1 MKDEERYITFTDEDD
16 NEVKLH
22 VIEQTK
28 INGFNYLLVEEDTD
42 DEEPEALILRE
53 TSEEGAAEA
62 VYDVVDDETELQAI
76 ADVFA
81 ELLEDIEI
89 I

>member
-1 MKDEERYITFTDEDD
+1 MRDEERYITFMDEDD

-28 INGFNYLLVEEDTD
+28 INGFNYLLVEEDAD
-42 DEEPEALILRE
+42 VEEPEALILKE